1 MNALKKIRTKI
12 REMIRCEPRNA
23 AILGVL
29 LLVAM
34 VLIARSAAGTRQK
47 VVAAT
52 GAAIESVISSRK
64 DKADEKAQP
73 AQLPGRGAL
82 REWMTR
88 PISNPDRNLFAVR
101 LQYFAKEGQ
110 QGIFQTETPGFW
122 DEVEKSMSSQ
132 ADQRQQRSIL
142 VENLRKEAG
151 ALKLQTTLMGEHP
164 KAMING
170 QLVEPGGTVAGFS
183 VVQIGARRVELERDG
198 VRLEIQMNQA
208 VR

>member
-1 MNALKKIRTKI
+1 MNALKQLRAKIN
-12 REMIRCEPRNA
+12 EMIRREPRNA

-29 LLVAM
+29 LLVVL
-34 VLIARSAAGTRQK
+34 VLIVRSATGTRQK

-52 GAAIESVISSRK
+52 NAAIDSVISPKK
-64 DKADEKAQP
+64 DKSGDKTSAAP
-73 AQLPGRGAL
+73 LPGREAL
-82 REWMTR
+82 RHWMAS

-101 LQYFAKEGQ
+101 LQYFAKEGDQ
-110 QGIFQTETPGFW
+110 NIFQIETPGFW

-151 ALKLQTTLMGEHP
+151 GLKLQTTLMGDHP
-164 KAMING
+164 KALING
-170 QLVEPGGTVAGFS
+170 QLVEPGGVIAGFN
-183 VVQIGARRVELERDG
+183 VVQVGPRRVELERDG